1 MKAIRPLMSH
11 RYHVPPSAHTTFVA
25 PRFVVCTFAPRPFES
40 DPGAIK
46 VPFFHSNDDY
56 DEVIAIPEARAF
68 QLARQAA
75 REEGIF
81 SGPST
86 GANLAAALDI
96 ARRFGPG
103 HRVVTVQVD
112 SGLKYL
118 TGPLYS

>member
-1 MKAIRPLMSH
+1 MRSHLLRSTLNCTARRDWRRNSGLRGLTERPPQLS
-11 RYHVPPSAHTTFVA
+11 PA
-25 PRFVVCTFAPRPFES
+25 
-40 DPGAIK
+40 
-46 VPFFHSNDDY
+46 DY

-118 TGPLYS
+118 SGQLYS